1 MPCNEESLT
10 RSEGVTDPASSG
22 GSWSAEVGCTV
33 GSGKTWEV
41 VGAGLGVIMG
51 GVPEVS
57 LPGAG
62 VGVGVAVAVRSASG
76 MDSS

>member
-1 MPCNEESLT
+1 M
-10 RSEGVTDPASSG
+10 DPGSTG

-33 GSGKTWEV
+33 GSGKTSEV
-41 VGAGLGVIMG
+41 VGAGLGVTV

-57 LPGAG
+57 LPASG

>member
-1 MPCNEESLT
+1 MPCSDESLT
-10 RSEGVTDPASSG
+10 RSESVTDPGCSG
-22 GSWSAEVGCTV
+22 GSCSAGVGWTV
-33 GSGKTWEV
+33 GSGKTSEV
-41 VGAGLGVIMG
+41 VGAGLGVTV
-51 GVPEVS
+51 GVPGVS

>member
-1 MPCNEESLT
+1 MPCNDESLT
-10 RSEGVTDPASSG
+10 RSESAMDPGSTG

-33 GSGKTWEV
+33 GSGKTSEV
-41 VGAGLGVIMG
+41 VGAGLGVTV

-57 LPGAG
+57 LLPASG
-62 VGVGVAVAVRSASG
+62 VGVGVAVAVKSASG